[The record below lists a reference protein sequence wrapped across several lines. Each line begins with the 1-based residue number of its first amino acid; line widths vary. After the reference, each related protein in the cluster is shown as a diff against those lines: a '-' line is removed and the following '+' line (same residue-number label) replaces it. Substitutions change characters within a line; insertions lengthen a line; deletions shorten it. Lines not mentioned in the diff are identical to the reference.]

1 MLLFVPISPTSTIS
15 VHLPLFTEDP
25 NSICRGDD
33 SISEHQNYHLLCC
46 SAACHQGFRAQR

>member
-25 NSICRGDD
+25 NSRGDD
-33 SISEHQNYHLLCC
+33 SISKQQNYHLLCC
-46 SAACHQGFRAQR
+46 SVACHQGFRTQR